1 MADRILTILLGSNQ
15 DFTAAEAIL
24 AKYGATRIEPTD
36 AVMNNQSI
44 EAAIDPSDWRVITA
58 ELQYKGYDFP

>member
-1 MADRILTILLGSNQ
+1 MTRILTILLGSNQ
-15 DFTAAEAIL
+15 DFAAALVIL

-36 AVMNNQSI
+36 AIMNNPSL
-44 EAAIDPSDWRVITA
+44 EAAIDPKDWQPLTA